1 MENRQ
6 EKSRIGHSHDP
17 NEVTIQIDSVE
28 FRNLQAARMNPEAPQ
43 EDADGPVFVDES
55 GRRSKKFRRIG
66 WVLALV
72 CAGYAVTLV
81 VALIGGNSNAPSL
94 LIPGPADDKADTAE
108 ETPGPSEAPSA
119 PAGAEV
125 VAGVPSPSGSPAAV
139 PRQSAGSAGEPGGG
153 LSSSPS
159 GASGSGAAT
168 TTGGAGTGGATTD
181 PKPTVSTAPGG
192 PGGAGGSG
200 GTGGEEPP
208 PDPVEPTPSET
219 ATEEPTGEPVAQGQ
233 QLAGEGAG

>member
-1 MENRQ
+1 MENRP

-28 FRNLQAARMNPEAPQ
+28 FRNLQAARMTPEAPQ

-66 WVLALV
+66 WVLALA

-81 VALIGGNSNAPSL
+81 VALVGGNSSAPSL

-108 ETPGPSEAPSA
+108 ETPGPSDAPST
-119 PAGAEV
+119 PAGSEV

-139 PRQSAGSAGEPGGG
+139 PQQPVGSAGEPVGDR
-153 LSSSPS
+153 SSSPA
-159 GASGSGAAT
+159 GTGAAT
-168 TTGGAGTGGATTD
+168 ATGGAGGTGGATTD
-181 PKPTVSTAPGG
+181 PKPTVSTPPGG
-192 PGGAGGSG
+192 IGGAG

-208 PDPVEPTPSET
+208 PDPVDPTPSET

-233 QLAGEGAG
+233 PAGEGAR

>member
-1 MENRQ
+1 MENRP

-28 FRNLQAARMNPEAPQ
+28 FRNLQAARMTPEAPQ

-66 WVLALV
+66 WVLALA
-72 CAGYAVTLV
+72 CAGYAVTVL
-81 VALIGGNSNAPSL
+81 VALVGGNSSAPSL

-108 ETPGPSEAPSA
+108 ETPGPSDAPST
-119 PAGAEV
+119 PAGPEV

-139 PRQSAGSAGEPGGG
+139 PQQPVGSAGDPVGDR
-153 LSSSPS
+153 SSSPA
-159 GASGSGAAT
+159 GAGTGAAT
-168 TTGGAGTGGATTD
+168 TTGGAGGTGGATTD
-181 PKPTVSTAPGG
+181 PKPTVSTPPGG
-192 PGGAGGSG
+192 IGGVG

-208 PDPVEPTPSET
+208 PDPVDPTPTET

-233 QLAGEGAG
+233 PAGEGAR

>member
-1 MENRQ
+1 M
-6 EKSRIGHSHDP
+6 
-17 NEVTIQIDSVE
+17 E
-28 FRNLQAARMNPEAPQ
+28 FRNLQAARMNPGTPQ

-125 VAGVPSPSGSPAAV
+125 VAGVPSPSGSPADV
-139 PRQSAGSAGEPGGG
+139 PRQPAGSAGEPGGDRSG
-153 LSSSPS
+153 SPS
-159 GASGSGAAT
+159 GASGSGAA

-192 PGGAGGSG
+192 TGGAGNTG

-208 PDPVEPTPSET
+208 PDPVDPTPSET

>member
-1 MENRQ
+1 MENRR
-6 EKSRIGHSHDP
+6 EKSRIGHTHDP

-28 FRNLQAARMNPEAPQ
+28 FRRLQAAQMTPEAPR
-43 EDADGPVFVDES
+43 ESADGPVFVDES

-108 ETPGPSEAPSA
+108 ETPGPSDAPSAPA

-139 PRQSAGSAGEPGGG
+139 PRQPAGSAGEPGGDR
-153 LSSSPS
+153 SSSPA
-159 GASGSGAAT
+159 GASGTGAAT
-168 TTGGAGTGGATTD
+168 TTGGAGGAGGATTD
-181 PKPTVSTAPGG
+181 PKPTVSTP
-192 PGGAGGSG
+192 PGGAG

-208 PDPVEPTPSET
+208 PDPVDPTTPTET
-219 ATEEPTGEPVAQGQ
+219 ATEEPTGEPVAQGRQ
-233 QLAGEGAG
+233 PAGEGAR

>member
-1 MENRQ
+1 
-6 EKSRIGHSHDP
+6 
-17 NEVTIQIDSVE
+17 
-28 FRNLQAARMNPEAPQ
+28 MNPEAAQ

-94 LIPGPADDKADTAE
+94 LIPGPADDQADTAE
-108 ETPGPSEAPSA
+108 ETPGPSEAPSV

-139 PRQSAGSAGEPGGG
+139 PRQPTGAAGEPGGD

-159 GASGSGAAT
+159 GAAASGAAT
-168 TTGGAGTGGATTD
+168 TATGGAGTGGATTD
-181 PKPTVSTAPGG
+181 PKPTVTTAPGG
-192 PGGAGGSG
+192 PGGAGGPG

-208 PDPVEPTPSET
+208 PDPVDPTPSET

>member
-1 MENRQ
+1 M
-6 EKSRIGHSHDP
+6 
-17 NEVTIQIDSVE
+17 E
-28 FRNLQAARMNPEAPQ
+28 FRNLQAARMNPEAAQ

-72 CAGYAVTLV
+72 CAGYAVTLA

-125 VAGVPSPSGSPAAV
+125 VAGVPSSSGSPADV
-139 PRQSAGSAGEPGGG
+139 PRQPVGSAGEPGGEQRSG
-153 LSSSPS
+153 PS

-192 PGGAGGSG
+192 TGGVGSTG

-208 PDPVEPTPSET
+208 PDPVDPTPSET